1 MQLFEKV
8 KPVDDELTYGS
19 LYMQERWF
27 YSNDNTLFES
37 VHRRSPY
44 VKSAFRQ
51 CIDKIVD
58 TLLNESP
65 NASGIKLKNNSLQL
79 YDKFCIDIPFNYE
92 PLFGAIKQLK
102 VYVHIIDDYNT
113 EEDVYVLC
121 ADYDWSDYKQTELP
135 LYQEGHHTID
145 VMSIVIVTAQYNKE
159 YLTSVL
165 DHELTHTIRYLKD
178 KKTPKLVDSENKVS
192 DALKN
197 LGNIV
202 KTRTRLQCG
211 YYWSSVIYQLAQV
224 CYFCQETEIE
234 AHLQSAYNDYI
245 NSGSPEKEILD
256 ILRKPYD
263 FGIDELSDTNIT
275 FYNYTFEYLLVCDLI
290 KEIDNINNNFSYDVN
305 AILKILHGCRIYKR
319 KTLEECLLYWKSQL
333 QKFLKRYG
341 DMVLNIDENDPE
353 IG

>member
-1 MQLFEKV
+1 
-8 KPVDDELTYGS
+8 
-19 LYMQERWF
+19 MQERWF

-58 TLLNESP
+58 TLLNESL

-178 KKTPKLVDSENKVS
+178 KKTPKISR
-192 DALKN
+192 
-197 LGNIV
+197 LG
-202 KTRTRLQCG
+202 K
-211 YYWSSVIYQLAQV
+211 
-224 CYFCQETEIE
+224 
-234 AHLQSAYNDYI
+234 
-245 NSGSPEKEILD
+245 
-256 ILRKPYD
+256 
-263 FGIDELSDTNIT
+263 
-275 FYNYTFEYLLVCDLI
+275 
-290 KEIDNINNNFSYDVN
+290 
-305 AILKILHGCRIYKR
+305 
-319 KTLEECLLYWKSQL
+319 
-333 QKFLKRYG
+333 
-341 DMVLNIDENDPE
+341 
-353 IG
+353 